1 MVKAIAE
8 IIKKDCLQSD
18 TYSFV
23 LKNKQVAQ
31 EAKPGQFINIL
42 VDGFTLRRPIS
53 ICEIFEDSIRV
64 VFAVRGKGTAKMAEW
79 NVGTKVDI
87 VAPLGHGFKD
97 IVSGEK
103 LLVVGGGIGTPPLL
117 ELAKR
122 SDHVKA
128 ILGFRNKDMVIL
140 EEDYKKQGTTIVCT
154 DDGSYGE
161 NGFVTKFLIQL
172 LETEKFDRIAACGP
186 KPMLKAIAEIANQY
200 NVFCEISLEERM
212 ACGVGACLGCQCII
226 EKDGKKQTAHVCK
239 DGPVFKAD
247 EVLL

>member
-8 IIKKDCLQSD
+8 IIKKDCLQSG

-23 LKNKQVAQ
+23 LRNKQVAQ

-64 VFAVRGKGTAKMAEW
+64 VFAIRGKGTAKMAEW

-87 VAPLGHGFKD
+87 IAPLGHGFKD
-97 IVSGEK
+97 VVLGEK
-103 LLVVGGGIGTPPLL
+103 LLIVGGGIGTPPLL

-122 SDHVKA
+122 SDYVKS

-140 EEDYKKQGTTIVCT
+140 EEDYIKQGTTIVCT

-161 NGFVTKFLIQL
+161 NGLVTQFLLQSL
-172 LETEKFDRIAACGP
+172 KEEKFDRIAACGP

-226 EKDGKKQTAHVCK
+226 EKNGEKQTAHVCK
-239 DGPVFKAD
+239 DGPVFKSD